1 MIESSIYYLLKK
13 HFKQEKYYVDL
24 IELFHETTFQ
34 TEIGQEQDLIQ
45 ANEELDLNK
54 HSMTKWVFFCSA
66 LALAGK
72 VGTSA
77 DNRHH
82 LIVVYKTAFYSF
94 YLPVALAMKM
104 VCLFGQ

>member
-54 HSMTKWVFFCSA
+54 HSMTKYVWSCITSD
-66 LALAGK
+66 
-72 VGTSA
+72 SA

-104 VCLFGQ
+104 VRHYGQ